1 MKRILTVLSACLI
14 LISCNQ
20 TGRQNNT
27 IAGDADAQVPAGKSM
42 NEKETF
48 LSAIS
53 RYMTEIGTEYTQGE
67 YCIPY
72 FLIVAADTASLDD
85 IRVWGDFWVENYNLS
100 GDTLKTVS
108 GGSHPGCMHVKKTG
122 DKYAVTQFDAVGD
135 GSAFTSTAK
144 AIFGD
149 RYDALIALSSNDEAK
164 KAARAKSIIDYAT
177 AHNLRVSCYQD
188 YGWPAVKLAQ

>member
-1 MKRILTVLSACLI
+1 MKRILTVLSACLL
-14 LISCNQ
+14 LIACNQ
-20 TGRQNNT
+20 TGRQNNIT
-27 IAGDADAQVPAGKSM
+27 AGNADAQVSADKPM
-42 NEKETF
+42 NEKETY
-48 LSAIS
+48 LSAIC
-53 RYMTEIGTEYTQGE
+53 RYMTEIGTEYAQGE

-72 FLIVAADTASLDD
+72 FLIVAADTASRDD

-149 RYDALIALSSNDEAK
+149 HYDALIALSANDDAK
-164 KAARAKSIIDYAT
+164 KAARTKSIIDYAS
-177 AHNLRVSCYQD
+177 ANDLRVSCYQD
-188 YGWPAVKLAQ
+188 FGWPAVKLAQ